1 MIYHSDSLRYELAT
15 KLLNNINKVN
25 KQSSQSHQ
33 TIELNNIKM
42 RSKKFVD
49 EKNTVIKLKDVWKT
63 DYMGDIALNVLKG
76 VNVDINLGE
85 FVVIIG
91 PSGSGKSTMMN
102 QVGVLDTPTK
112 GKIYL
117 KGIDISTLSE
127 SDLAQL
133 RGKTIGFVFQQFNL
147 IPTLTALENVILPTI
162 FQNVPEDIRLKKAT
176 ELLTMVG
183 LGDRMHHKPTE
194 LSGGQQ
200 QRVAIAR
207 SLVNDPEIILADEP
221 TGNLDSKAGKQV
233 MEMLA
238 RLHTEEGKTIV
249 LVTHDTDLVR
259 YSQKTVYLKDGEV
272 VKIQTNGFKH

>member
-1 MIYHSDSLRYELAT
+1 MKKETI
-15 KLLNNINKVN
+15 
-25 KQSSQSHQ
+25 
-33 TIELNNIKM
+33 IEL
-42 RSKKFVD
+42 KK
-49 EKNTVIKLKDVWKT
+49 VWKT
-63 DYMGDIALNVLKG
+63 YYMGQVSLDVLKG
-76 VNVDINLGE
+76 IDLKINKGE
-85 FVVIIG
+85 FVVIVG

-102 QVGVLDTPTK
+102 QVGVLDVPTS
-112 GKIYL
+112 GSIYL
-117 KGIDISTLSE
+117 NGIDISTLSE

-147 IPTLTALENVILPTI
+147 IPTLTALENVTLPTI
-162 FQNVPEDIRLKKAT
+162 FQNVPEDVRLKRAT

-183 LGDRMHHKPTE
+183 LGDRMHHKPNE

-238 RLHTEEGKTIV
+238 RLHTEENKTII
-249 LVTHDTDLVR
+249 LVTHDTELVR
-259 YSQKTVYLKDGEV
+259 YSQKTVHLKDGEV
-272 VKIQTNGFKH
+272 VKIQTNGFKN